1 VKAEWAAYLADPI
14 DSSEIRVERV
24 IEKSG
29 DRILAGT
36 LVSESGRRYQIR
48 EGVPVFVEEGMQT
61 PASVASFAY
70 EWNEFG
76 FLYARDGW
84 VNDLVTPLVG
94 GLEFFRDKIVVD
106 AGAGSGA
113 QSRWMAEAGAKLV
126 LSLELSE
133 TIFDRHRQSIA
144 GYKDVVFPIRC
155 DIAFPPLRVQ
165 PDVVYC
171 MNVIQHTKSPA
182 KTFAR
187 LARLM
192 GNETRFLF
200 NIYTASEKSD
210 RIRFI
215 QAVRKVTRQL
225 PFGLVKWLSLLVAAV
240 ATPIAKLPLL
250 DYRVRLFIPI
260 SHSLRETWL
269 DVYDQYGGHY
279 YQEYMSRQDQRRMF
293 AQHGLRIEKEA
304 QFGVVLARES
314 PRPD

>member
-1 VKAEWAAYLADPI
+1 MKAEWAAYLADPT
-14 DSSEIRVERV
+14 DGGELR
-24 IEKSG
+24 IEQVTEQSG

-36 LVSESGRRYQIR
+36 LVSGSGRRYEIR
-48 EGVPVFVEEGMQT
+48 QGVPVFVGEGMQT

-76 FLYARDGW
+76 FLYAKDGW

-94 GLEFFRDKIVVD
+94 GLEFFRDKVVVD

-113 QSRWMAEAGAKLV
+113 QSRWMAEAGARLV

-133 TIFDRHRQSIA
+133 GIFDRHKQTIA
-144 GYKDVVFPIRC
+144 GYEDVVFPIRC
-155 DIAFPPLRVQ
+155 DIAFPPLRVK

-187 LARLM
+187 LAGLM
-192 GNETRFLF
+192 GDETRFLF
-200 NIYTASEKSD
+200 NIYTASETSD

-225 PFGLVKWLSLLVAAV
+225 PFGLVKWLSLLVAVV
-240 ATPIAKLPLL
+240 ATPFAKLPLL
-250 DYRVRLFIPI
+250 DYRVRLFVPI

-293 AQHGLRIEKEA
+293 ARHGLRIEKEA
-304 QFGVVLARES
+304 QFGVVLVRES
-314 PRPD
+314 TRPG